1 MAPFH
6 WIDQL
11 SLICWSKLQLPLNYR
26 MIPELVSFVI
36 LLVVFILAYG
46 LASQALINPAQ
57 VDFCLFV
64 AFVDFFVGFF
74 VDFFVS
80 FFVGFFVDFFV
91 GFFNLIGGVLR
102 TGHQALS
109 SILSQLPPL

>member
-1 MAPFH
+1 
-6 WIDQL
+6 
-11 SLICWSKLQLPLNYR
+11 

-64 AFVDFFVGFF
+64 AFVVFV
-74 VDFFVS
+74 VS
-80 FFVGFFVDFFV
+80 L
-91 GFFNLIGGVLR
+91 LISLSVSLILLVVFYELAN
-102 TGHQALS
+102 QAL
-109 SILSQLPPL
+109 ILSQLSPLEIQRGKRSSNETGKNILMTTEEGRGG

>member
-1 MAPFH
+1 
-6 WIDQL
+6 
-11 SLICWSKLQLPLNYR
+11 

-74 VDFFVS
+74 V
-80 FFVGFFVDFFV
+80 GFFVDFFV

-102 TGHQALS
+102 TGQS
-109 SILSQLPPL
+109 SPINHPLPVATFINTTREKIIE

>member
-74 VDFFVS
+74 V
-80 FFVGFFVDFFV
+80 GFFVDFFV
-91 GFFNLIGGVLR
+91 GSLILLVVFYGLAS
-102 TGHQALS
+102 QALS
-109 SILSQLPPL
+109 TILSQLPPL